1 MKERFHEARQA
12 LATVKREF
20 TDVSSLN
27 AATMFTANLACE
39 AAVAA
44 LWREATGSDFP
55 YKTYP
60 RHKPGRWVET
70 LGISDHYTP
79 DTRRFLEKLD
89 SYAPDK
95 IRYETTQAF
104 REHTKASAIGR
115 GQEVVL
121 GVEGFIDETEQLSSK
136 PEVVNRLRTVARPSG
151 T

>member
-1 MKERFHEARQA
+1 MTDRFHEAREA
-12 LATVKREF
+12 LSTVKREF
-20 TDVSSLN
+20 TDASSLN

-44 LWREATGSDFP
+44 VWHEATGSDFP
-55 YKTYP
+55 YQAYP

-70 LGISDHYTP
+70 LGISDYYTP
-79 DTRRFLEKLD
+79 DTRRFLERLD

-104 REHTKASAIGR
+104 REHTKATASGR

-121 GVEGFIDETEQLSSK
+121 GVERFIDETEQLLSK
-136 PEVVNRLRTVARPSG
+136 PAAVNRLRNVARPSG
-151 T
+151 A